1 MGTLMVMKF
10 KTRAGEIYTG
20 QFKNGSRNGKGV
32 LNNVDGSNYTGFFK
46 DGLFH
51 GLGVF
56 TSPDNKVISGEFEN
70 GKIKLN

>member
-1 MGTLMVMKF
+1 MIFPNGNSYYGVFNGHFNGDGIF

-46 DGLFH
+46 DGFFMAWAFL
-51 GLGVF
+51 LLP
-56 TSPDNKVISGEFEN
+56 T
-70 GKIKLN
+70 IK